1 MRWILLDLLLT
12 LLALGAL
19 GALTLSL
26 WRKVKAL
33 GREVSRAGASVGA
46 ATDALSRAQN
56 LRPGPGSS

>member
-1 MRWILLDLLLT
+1 MLLDLLVA

-19 GALTLSL
+19 GALTLGL

-33 GREVSRAGASVGA
+33 SREVSRAGASVGA

-56 LRPGPGSS
+56 VRPRSGSS